1 MPEKYSVRMRRRKY
15 QFFFRKGGEGK
26 MVAWN
31 KKSENLTKRPEC
43 LFLFGR
49 TVPYHNVAFSNK
61 S

>member
-15 QFFFRKGGEGK
+15 QFFSEKGEKGK
-26 MVAWN
+26 WWLGT